1 METFCFYWR
10 NNRSSWK
17 TSSYLRTRTGLSSNS
32 HPLQP
37 LHLCWR
43 YRRCRRRRSGSKEN
57 RRWMLM
63 KLNYARGVFC
73 VVQMIY
79 LSPNYN
85 PSIPETFLNY
95 NPGISWNII
104 TPAFLNIPE
113 NYNPS
118 IPGTMCF
125 VLFIVRCK
133 NRGRNNKKQTLSVN
147 TWKRSQT
154 CGWETEINLWLPG

>member
-1 METFCFYWR
+1 
-10 NNRSSWK
+10 
-17 TSSYLRTRTGLSSNS
+17 
-32 HPLQP
+32 
-37 LHLCWR
+37 
-43 YRRCRRRRSGSKEN
+43 
-57 RRWMLM
+57 M

-79 LSPNYN
+79 LSP
-85 PSIPETFLNY
+85 
-95 NPGISWNII
+95 
-104 TPAFLNIPE
+104 